1 MTKTL
6 SQPLISE
13 EKHGFTA
20 NNNTIK
26 MTSFCMILDNWI
38 KISLQNIGNNLFNH
52 QFLNLFPI
60 VPIRLGVILILITA
74 SRQDF

>member
-20 NNNTIK
+20 YNKTIK
-26 MTSFCMILDNWI
+26 KASFLMKWDNWI
-38 KISLQNIGNNLFNH
+38 KISMQNIGNNLFNH

-60 VPIRLGVILILITA
+60 VPIR
-74 SRQDF
+74 